1 MTFVHGE
8 TALADPE
15 PEPEPEVVDVYT
27 RECNADDVDVCGCI
41 FNGERIDK
49 RNCIVRPG
57 YQLVELSQ
65 YPEVPE
71 IPEPEPEVV
80 DVCACECNPE
90 KKMFGDAFTMEC

>member
-41 FNGERIDK
+41 FNGERIDW
-49 RNCIVRPG
+49 
-57 YQLVELSQ
+57 
-65 YPEVPE
+65 
-71 IPEPEPEVV
+71 
-80 DVCACECNPE
+80 
-90 KKMFGDAFTMEC
+90 